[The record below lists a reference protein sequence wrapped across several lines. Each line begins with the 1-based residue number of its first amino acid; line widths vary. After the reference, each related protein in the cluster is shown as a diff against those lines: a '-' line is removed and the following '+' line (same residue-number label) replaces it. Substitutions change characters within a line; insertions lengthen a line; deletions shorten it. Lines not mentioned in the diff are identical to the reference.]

1 MKRNGKT
8 FIVVTNDGTNHEDVY
23 LSWDADGSFY
33 TTVDYIDEINEYDF
47 HDTVGQAMAR
57 AEDANSGTLGGWTW
71 APLKVMELLNFD
83 EAYNNGAEPELQ
95 LVVTI
100 TIK

>member
-1 MKRNGKT
+1 
-8 FIVVTNDGTNHEDVY
+8 
-23 LSWDADGSFY
+23 
-33 TTVDYIDEINEYDF
+33 
-47 HDTVGQAMAR
+47 MAR

-83 EAYNNGAEPELQ
+83 EAYNDGADPELQ

>member
-1 MKRNGKT
+1 MKRTGKT

-23 LSWDADGSFY
+23 LSWDADGSYY

-47 HDTVGQAMAR
+47 HDTVDAAIAR
-57 AEDANSGTLGGWTW
+57 AKDADSGTLGGWTW

-83 EAYNNGAEPELQ
+83 EAYNDGADPELQ